1 MSHSLQEYTK
11 PKKMG
16 WIYSLCVVIVH
27 RERHLLHRN
36 RITAL
41 SKLSPKSALHY
52 QMPFLHDLEDLVN
65 VADVQKSFDQYL
77 SAASELRSIIFP
89 F

>member
-11 PKKMG
+11 PKKLG
-16 WIYSLCVVIVH
+16 WIYSLYVVIVH

-36 RITAL
+36 RITPL

-52 QMPFLHDLEDLVN
+52 QMPFLRALEDLVN
-65 VADVQKSFDQYL
+65 VANVQKSFDQYL
-77 SAASELRSIIFP
+77 SAASEVLYFLFST
-89 F
+89 